1 MEKIDKDGFILEKE
15 GNVILSICNTG
26 RKVRIEQE
34 VIAIKN
40 PFVPYGTKGKVKK
53 ILEPLKEGLT
63 SDVIMVK
70 FEGYTT
76 LFNMKLKELLAL
88 EIE

>member
-1 MEKIDKDGFILEKE
+1 MEKIEKDGFTLEKE

-26 RKVRIEQE
+26 RKVRVEQE

-40 PFVPYGTKGKVKK
+40 TLVPYGTKGRVKK
-53 ILEPLKEGLT
+53 ILEPFKEGLT
-63 SDVIMVK
+63 SDTIMVK

-76 LFNMKLKELLAL
+76 LFNMKLKELLGL
-88 EIE
+88 KTE